1 MPTTAARHGAAA
13 AGGRGGVEGALHLT
27 SDGHLDER
35 ELMNDDHAIH
45 AIMATPKEAFVCA
58 EGVQIPCIFSMT
70 TPKDCL

>member
-35 ELMNDDHAIH
+35 ELMNDDHAI
-45 AIMATPKEAFVCA
+45 MATPKEALFVLK
-58 EGVQIPCIFSMT
+58 EFKYRVYF
-70 TPKDCL
+70 L